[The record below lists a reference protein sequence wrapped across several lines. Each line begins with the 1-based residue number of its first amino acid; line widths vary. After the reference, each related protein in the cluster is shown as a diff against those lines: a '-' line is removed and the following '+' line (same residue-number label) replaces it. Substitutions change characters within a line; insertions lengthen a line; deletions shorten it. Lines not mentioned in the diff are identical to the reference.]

1 MKKLAIISTIILG
14 LAATSCNSYLDINE
28 SPNSPKESDLN
39 ASILFPAAEMNLA
52 SSYGDFLRITGGYYA
67 QYYVQSFGT
76 SNYLDYS
83 RFEMS
88 ATRSSSTY
96 TQLNTRTL
104 KNLQLVREIAA
115 KNENWGDY
123 SPIRCL
129 LTAMER
135 CLIQRLWMLQIPLLS
150 MMMERPSILVSWQNS
165 TRL

>member
-96 TQLNTRTL
+96 TQLTSRTL
-104 KNLQLVREIAA
+104 KNLQLF
-115 KNENWGDY
+115 K
-123 SPIRCL
+123 SH
-129 LTAMER
+129 
-135 CLIQRLWMLQIPLLS
+135 S
-150 MMMERPSILVSWQNS
+150 
-165 TRL
+165 